1 MTHSSHVAPFPDF
14 LDEEEDYEGADL
26 TKNKVVHVR
35 LLPITWVWVRYEA
48 RRCKLRPSEW
58 VREAILNYD
67 DEAAT
72 DLIIKDKVLHVRVD
86 SEQWAH
92 LQKAARGA
100 DRRAADVIRRAINQ
114 RLLASG
120 DDDKGKK

>member
-1 MTHSSHVAPFPDF
+1 VPLFPDF
-14 LDEEEDYEGADL
+14 VDEDDDFDAEDL
-26 TKNKVVHVR
+26 TKNKVIHVR

-48 RRCKLRPSEW
+48 RRAKLRPSEW
-58 VREAILNYD
+58 VREAILGYD
-67 DEAAT
+67 DESAT

-120 DDDKGKK
+120 GNDRGKK